1 MPLYISS
8 DKSPAIKPDRGSGSW
23 CSAPQTAEFLVYKRA
38 IQFALD
44 THAVDLAIGPDAV
57 SHMRQYFSSTGNDLV
72 LDVPAVMRKSKQLRI
87 HYDDELREAK
97 AFCEML
103 STGRHAISSSKLG
116 SGYFRQAEDRNLF
129 FAIGGYSFWGQGIV
143 NIVDRDRESLREYT
157 LDFELHFYDRYNW
170 DTGKSVSIAGI
181 TVADDFMQ
189 KFHLQCYAREYDVKG
204 VGRDRVTWTA
214 TRSSPMSKPLAPMR
228 NPFDLLLQ
236 K

>member
-8 DKSPAIKPDRGSGSW
+8 DKSPAIKPDGGSGPW

-44 THAVDLAIGPDAV
+44 TRAVDLAIGPDAV
-57 SHMRQYFSSTGNDLV
+57 SHMRQYLNNTGNDLQ
-72 LDVPAVMRKSKQLRI
+72 LGVPALMQKSNQLRG

-97 AFCEML
+97 TFCETL
-103 STGRHAISSSKLG
+103 PPGHHAISSAKLG

-129 FAIGGYSFWGQGIV
+129 FAIGGYSFWGQGTV
-143 NIVDRDRESLREYT
+143 NIAMRESGKLREHL
-157 LDFELHFYDRYNW
+157 LDFEFHFYDRYNW
-170 DTGKSVSIAGI
+170 DAGKTVSIAGI
-181 TVADDFMQ
+181 KITDEFMQ
-189 KFHLQCYAREYDVKG
+189 KFHQQCYAREFDIKG
-204 VGRDRVTWTA
+204 VIKIEVRWSVKLRAGTSA
-214 TRSSPMSKPLAPMR
+214 PPEPMR